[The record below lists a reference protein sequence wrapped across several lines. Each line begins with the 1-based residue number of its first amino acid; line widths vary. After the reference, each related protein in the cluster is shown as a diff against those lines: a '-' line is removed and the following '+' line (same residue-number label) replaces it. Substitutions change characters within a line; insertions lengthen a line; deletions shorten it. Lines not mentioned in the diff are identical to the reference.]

1 MLSGPDADDRGD
13 MRPRREYVRLGL
25 LTLLALWLVMP
36 ALARAARPFPRV
48 ALYGSV
54 VGGGYPYTIND
65 GPIDTLEIARAA
77 RFGDLVLD
85 VYPINPYRPDI
96 VAAIR
101 ARNPQARL
109 FGYVLASDI
118 WQAADT
124 DSLRQIPTV
133 IRRTVRDLDGFLY
146 DRVTGREYK
155 YNDINLAKKVD
166 GHYVVAEALADLF
179 RDRVIA
185 SGLWDGLFVDVFP
198 HAISW
203 TQYGSGQV
211 IDLARA
217 GYPNAAALDMAWA
230 EACDTLATRLRR
242 YGGPNFVLIGNSGPS
257 AEHEAFNG
265 WMRENFP
272 YQQGGTWTSNMLGDV
287 SSRGYLQDDLDYR
300 PDACNWVLSF
310 GNTTPGQEYNAVNVQ
325 RVRYGLGSASL
336 GEGVHAFGPGAKSV
350 REALY
355 ERWWYDEYAVDLATG
370 ASSESQTATGWLGEA
385 LGPARKMMW
394 ASGATDAITNPDF
407 ETSVT
412 TGWQFMTFA
421 PAVASITQDLGTA
434 AVGHASAKV
443 HVATPS
449 TVEWHCYLNSVG
461 QLNVQAGVSY
471 SATFWCKASAPRVVH
486 VLAGNSGG
494 QGTVTVDTTD
504 RKSVV

>member
-25 LTLLALWLVMP
+25 LTLMALWLVMP
-36 ALARAARPFPRV
+36 APSRAARPFPRV

-77 RFGDLVLD
+77 RFGALVLD

-198 HAISW
+198 HAIS
-203 TQYGSGQV
+203 
-211 IDLARA
+211 
-217 GYPNAAALDMAWA
+217 
-230 EACDTLATRLRR
+230 
-242 YGGPNFVLIGNSGPS
+242 
-257 AEHEAFNG
+257 
-265 WMRENFP
+265 
-272 YQQGGTWTSNMLGDV
+272 
-287 SSRGYLQDDLDYR
+287 
-300 PDACNWVLSF
+300 
-310 GNTTPGQEYNAVNVQ
+310 
-325 RVRYGLGSASL
+325 
-336 GEGVHAFGPGAKSV
+336 
-350 REALY
+350 
-355 ERWWYDEYAVDLATG
+355 
-370 ASSESQTATGWLGEA
+370 
-385 LGPARKMMW
+385 
-394 ASGATDAITNPDF
+394 
-407 ETSVT
+407 
-412 TGWQFMTFA
+412 
-421 PAVASITQDLGTA
+421 
-434 AVGHASAKV
+434 
-443 HVATPS
+443 
-449 TVEWHCYLNSVG
+449 
-461 QLNVQAGVSY
+461 
-471 SATFWCKASAPRVVH
+471 
-486 VLAGNSGG
+486 
-494 QGTVTVDTTD
+494 
-504 RKSVV
+504 